1 MVSRR
6 KGTQPSWE
14 QNKDEQTISDS
25 SLIKLLVAEDTCNLE
40 EMGARS
46 TVMCDLRAYIETS
59 SLLDIR
65 IKKGTDVEEAAKTLH
80 PCWVAYRICY
90 KYVVSH
96 MPGVCRWP
104 CDHTMCTQD
113 VQGMSP
119 LKLVNANNWAMYN
132 LSNTAKG
139 NWPHNMPN
147 REQVLG
153 WCWEE
158 LGGVFQRF
166 KAPGMLGTYS

>member
-25 SLIKLLVAEDTCNLE
+25 SLIKLVVAEDNCNLE
-40 EMGARS
+40 EMGPPS
-46 TVMCDLRAYIETS
+46 TVMCDLGAYRNKFSTGYQNQERNWCWGS
-59 SLLDIR
+59 S
-65 IKKGTDVEEAAKTLH
+65 KNSSS
-80 PCWVAYRICY
+80 CWVAYRICD

-119 LKLVNANNWAMYN
+119 LKLVNANNWSMYN